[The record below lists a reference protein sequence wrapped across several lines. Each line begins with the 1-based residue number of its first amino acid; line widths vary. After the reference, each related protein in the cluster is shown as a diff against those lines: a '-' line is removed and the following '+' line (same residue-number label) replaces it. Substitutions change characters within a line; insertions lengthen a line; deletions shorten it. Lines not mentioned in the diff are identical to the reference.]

1 MKPNLDHLTKAQIR
15 TVTQLARRAS
25 RLANTHRKAGYHCS
39 ESVFAA
45 VVEVLGLKVYP
56 PAPKLASGF
65 HGGGG
70 RIYVGGE
77 PTPTGCMCGAL
88 AGGVL
93 ALSALYGRT
102 SPKGTRYG
110 CIPYAA
116 GYLHQR
122 FFAEVGGKCCSMLQI
137 PEQERQHHHGELLGI
152 LVERAMS
159 RHAHVDDAENL
170 LLEDFPRRSEL
181 VVREDEDLD
190 RAVCAPFEVFGKHLR
205 RLVPRMVLGSDMAE
219 SHGNS
224 LGPGSR
230 VTRAQGQDQ
239 HCNAREKP

>member
-15 TVTQLARRAS
+15 TVTQLARRAG

-45 VVEVLGLKVYP
+45 VVEVMGLKVYP

-102 SPKGTRYG
+102 SPKGNRYG
-110 CIPYAA
+110 CIPHAA

-122 FFAEVGGKCCSMLQI
+122 FFAEVGGKCCSMLRPLYQRMD
-137 PEQERQHHHGELLGI
+137 PEKSCQELYKKGAELA
-152 LVERAMS
+152 VEAMF
-159 RHAHVDDAENL
+159 A
-170 LLEDFPRRSEL
+170 
-181 VVREDEDLD
+181 
-190 RAVCAPFEVFGKHLR
+190 APGVFGECQLPR
-205 RLVPRMVLGSDMAE
+205 SLQRLIKEPAAGGKNKGQARARKTVPA
-219 SHGNS
+219 
-224 LGPGSR
+224 
-230 VTRAQGQDQ
+230 
-239 HCNAREKP
+239 

>member
-1 MKPNLDHLTKAQIR
+1 MKPMLDHLTKAQVR
-15 TVTQLARRAS
+15 TVTQLARKAS
-25 RLANTHRKAGYHCS
+25 RLANKHRKLGYHCS

-45 VVEVLGLKVYP
+45 VVEVLSLRVYP

-77 PTPTGCMCGAL
+77 PVPTGCMCGAL

-110 CIPYAA
+110 CIPHAA

-122 FFAEVGGKCCSMLQI
+122 FLAEVGGKCCSMLRPLYQRMD
-137 PEQERQHHHGELLGI
+137 PEKSCQELYKKGAELA
-152 LVERAMS
+152 VEAMF
-159 RHAHVDDAENL
+159 A
-170 LLEDFPRRSEL
+170 
-181 VVREDEDLD
+181 
-190 RAVCAPFEVFGKHLR
+190 APGVFGECKLPR
-205 RLVPRMVLGSDMAE
+205 SLQRLIKEPPAGGKGKGQAKSQKVPPA
-219 SHGNS
+219 
-224 LGPGSR
+224 
-230 VTRAQGQDQ
+230 
-239 HCNAREKP
+239 

>member
-15 TVTQLARRAS
+15 TVMQLAGKAS
-25 RLANTHRKAGYHCS
+25 RLANRHRRAGYHCS

-45 VVEVLGLKVYP
+45 VVEVMGLRVYP

-110 CIPYAA
+110 CIPHAA

-122 FFAEVGGKCCSMLQI
+122 FFAEVGGKCCSMLRPLYQRMD
-137 PEQERQHHHGELLGI
+137 PEKSCQELYKKGAELA
-152 LVERAMS
+152 VEAMFAAPGVFCECKLPRSLQRLIKEPPAARKIRA
-159 RHAHVDDAENL
+159 
-170 LLEDFPRRSEL
+170 PRKAGGAS
-181 VVREDEDLD
+181 
-190 RAVCAPFEVFGKHLR
+190 PK
-205 RLVPRMVLGSDMAE
+205 
-219 SHGNS
+219 
-224 LGPGSR
+224 
-230 VTRAQGQDQ
+230 
-239 HCNAREKP
+239 